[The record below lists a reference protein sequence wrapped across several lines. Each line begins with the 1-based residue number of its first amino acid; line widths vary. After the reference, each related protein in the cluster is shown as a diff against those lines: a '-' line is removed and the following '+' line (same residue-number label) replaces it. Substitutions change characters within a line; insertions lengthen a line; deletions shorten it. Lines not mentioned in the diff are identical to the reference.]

1 MQKAF
6 EKMSLSNHQSSQ
18 PRLFGLQHSN
28 RNFTRPESWGK
39 NCFNS
44 SFPAALSIYLESCN
58 FKNCYLK
65 LDSNLQVQHSEISTQ
80 ELYGC
85 SSNLED
91 LFYAFESQFSPY
103 QQYVIGTLPN
113 VDLVTQSRTLR
124 TCLNALE
131 IKLTALPDHTTCDL
145 TEDRYSCELVIRPDT
160 IVYLACRI
168 ADRLSSQVEW
178 LQDYLEKAN
187 LLSVQLSVWAEAK
200 EIIPYTATIL
210 RVIDHLLLRIINDQL
225 PLLMQPV
232 WKTQGKSPQLSDY
245 CLDVFVWS
253 DLALTRLFIDRAK
266 ADAETGFSKGITR
279 HMRSAIWLLRMIQEF
294 AMNRAFDHGQII
306 DSLSYNTKNDKAFSI
321 NGLATHRYLKSDI
334 LTRPRIHQSEIKN
347 IILGGGQNLLSPER
361 RFDAIIYNSPSLFH

>member
-1 MQKAF
+1 MP
-6 EKMSLSNHQSSQ
+6 SSPHQSSQ
-18 PRLFGLQHSN
+18 PHLFGLQHSN

-44 SFPAALSIYLESCN
+44 SFPTALALYLESRDL
-58 FKNCYLK
+58 KNCYLQ
-65 LDSNLQVQHSEISTQ
+65 LDTDLQVQHSEISTQ
-80 ELYGC
+80 DLYGC
-85 SSNLED
+85 TSNLGD

-113 VDLVTQSRTLR
+113 VDLVTQSRSQR

-178 LQDYLEKAN
+178 LRDYLETAN
-187 LLSVQLSVWAEAK
+187 LLSIQLSAWAEAK
-200 EIIPYTATIL
+200 EIIPYTAKIL
-210 RVIDHLLLRIINDQL
+210 QVIDHLLLKILNNQS
-225 PLLMQPV
+225 PLLMQPI
-232 WKTQGKSPQLSDY
+232 WKTQGKSSQLSDY

-266 ADAETGFSKGITR
+266 VDVESGFSKGITR
-279 HMRSAIWLLRMIQEF
+279 HMRSALWLMRMIQEF
-294 AMNRAFDHGQII
+294 AINRAFEHGQII

-334 LTRPRIHQSEIKN
+334 LTKPRIHQSEIKN

-361 RFDAIIYNSPSLFH
+361 RLDAIIYNSPGLFH